1 MTVGTT
7 VDKRLARGERSRRVI
22 LDHAMDIASVEGLE
36 SLSVRRL
43 AAELDLSKSGV
54 FAHFGSKEE
63 LQLATVRAAVEVFV
77 THVVKPARRA
87 PAGLRRV
94 WALADSWLDY
104 AAKPIFRG
112 GCFFLSAVAEFDA
125 RPGRVHDAVAAARR
139 DWLRLYE
146 AAVAEAIALGEI
158 VADIDPADLAF
169 ELDSIARVAGQDA
182 LLFSDAAPYARA
194 RRIISA
200 RLTVVATAAAPAI
213 PSAPRAP

>member
-1 MTVGTT
+1 M
-7 VDKRLARGERSRRVI
+7 
-22 LDHAMDIASVEGLE
+22 
-36 SLSVRRL
+36 
-43 AAELDLSKSGV
+43 
-54 FAHFGSKEE
+54 
-63 LQLATVRAAVEVFV
+63 
-77 THVVKPARRA
+77 VKPARRA

-125 RPGRVHDAVAAARR
+125 RPGRVHDAVAAGRR

-146 AAVAEAIALGEI
+146 AAAAEAVALGEI
-158 VADIDPADLAF
+158 AADIDPADLAF

-200 RLTVVATAAAPAI
+200 RLSVVATP
-213 PSAPRAP
+213 PPLRFPRHPDPPGPPRAPGPP